1 MEVKIFR
8 LTTGE
13 DVIAQKQ
20 HQSGELTEIKKAFVI
35 IPTQAAPGKP
45 VQLMLTPYL
54 PYAKDEVITL
64 KRDHI
69 IAEVWHYNIELDRY
83 TAAPL
88 STSSSAISC
97 VGPESRPRASSSR
110 STSSITAIGA
120 ESP

>member
-69 IAEVWHYNIELDRY
+69 IAEVQPKKDIKNSYNYHLGTGIIEPSKPSL
-83 TAAPL
+83 
-88 STSSSAISC
+88 
-97 VGPESRPRASSSR
+97 
-110 STSSITAIGA
+110 IT
-120 ESP
+120 ETELPKFDK